1 MAQIEFKDVMASI
14 SPFIMVVSLCFNVY
28 FAYLLRNKRP
38 PLARLDEI
46 RDALRATVHQ
56 FGVTAILRSDFE
68 TRRYRHLQHVFDRL
82 NLMREV
88 TVTCS
93 QLFNN
98 VPDGKNTRDV
108 KLAVNEIT
116 DVVKDAFRY
125 KDSFDSFFNSY
136 IESYVAPDKKLPKLP
151 VEKWP
156 ILPVE
161 KWDDFEN
168 VKHALNTLRDVYKSK
183 HSTINKYLSKIENG

>member
-1 MAQIEFKDVMASI
+1 
-14 SPFIMVVSLCFNVY
+14 
-28 FAYLLRNKRP
+28 
-38 PLARLDEI
+38 
-46 RDALRATVHQ
+46 
-56 FGVTAILRSDFE
+56 
-68 TRRYRHLQHVFDRL
+68 
-82 NLMREV
+82 MREV